1 MIDPRFERSLVTQ
14 LRIPNPRQ
22 DKNTTADVS
31 REDGR
36 RYLLTNRHTDE
47 TLGTNM
53 RPRELI
59 KLVWTVGGRDY
70 HLKPRIDAVLNGANR
85 TIGGSYPA
93 ADLRSSEWDLYF
105 KNGRHPIDKK
115 RQLERQD
122 QATTGQLPSEVVTRR
137 TTGERVKM
145 RRFELGLSQEKLGQL
160 AGLTQP
166 TISALEKNRAH
177 TSGSLASIA
186 QALQVNAFWLETGLG
201 EMELSIA
208 QVPSDLDTV
217 VVPFLPSEGNCGST
231 CLGAKL
237 DYSPICIRT
246 DLLSKCHVTP
256 VGQLIAT
263 YGEGDSMSNFIM
275 TGDILVFDTG
285 ARAIS
290 DGNVYLIDT
299 PDGPRMKRI
308 NRRADGRVV
317 LRNNNQDKGRYPD
330 EEYTAEQAQSLS
342 IKGKLVL
349 RIAGS

>member
-1 MIDPRFERSLVTQ
+1 M
-14 LRIPNPRQ
+14 
-22 DKNTTADVS
+22 
-31 REDGR
+31 
-36 RYLLTNRHTDE
+36 
-47 TLGTNM
+47 
-53 RPRELI
+53 
-59 KLVWTVGGRDY
+59 
-70 HLKPRIDAVLNGANR
+70 
-85 TIGGSYPA
+85 
-93 ADLRSSEWDLYF
+93 RSSERDLYF
-105 KNGRHPIDKK
+105 KNGAAQPWRKSTITVWGSSEQEAGLNALDEGFRRAAWTDDVIVRVQAGGLEFDDRHPIDKK

-177 TSGSLASIA
+177 TSGSFASIA

-237 DYSPICIRT
+237 DYSPICIWT

-263 YGEGDSMSNFIM
+263 YEEGNSMSNFIM
-275 TGDILVFDTG
+275 TGDILVFNTG

-317 LRNNNQDKGRYPD
+317 LRNDNQDKGRYPD